1 MTQSEL
7 IDWIWKRGTAEQIA
21 MDGWSEPTRRYHYA
35 FRIALP
41 VIRIGCICEQLTP
54 NHLVALW
61 IATRETVMTYL
72 PYDGD
77 EMERLLEHPIVQ
89 GLVNRARAERGHQDD

>member
-1 MTQSEL
+1 MTEPEL

-41 VIRIGCICEQLTP
+41 VIRTGCVCEQLTP

-61 IATRETVMTYL
+61 SATRDTTMTHL
-72 PYDGD
+72 PNDGR
-77 EMERLLEHPIVQ
+77 EMAWLNEHPIVQ
-89 GLVNRARAERGHQDD
+89 GLVNRARAEFDEPPR